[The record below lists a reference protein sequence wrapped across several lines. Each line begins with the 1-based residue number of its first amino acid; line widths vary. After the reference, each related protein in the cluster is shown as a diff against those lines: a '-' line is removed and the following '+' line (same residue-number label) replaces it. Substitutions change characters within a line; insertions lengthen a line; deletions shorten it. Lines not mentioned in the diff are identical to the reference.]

1 MAGIVAIQ
9 DAIWEGDALQGRD
22 RKGAGV
28 PPARSLMVAA
38 LKDAANFA
46 FGADCGGGIAM
57 NPPETG
63 WAIVTAFGG
72 GR

>member
-1 MAGIVAIQ
+1 ML
-9 DAIWEGDALQGRD
+9 LQGRD
-22 RKGAGV
+22 RKGAG
-28 PPARSLMVAA
+28 ARSLTVAA